1 MTLEFYILVPNN
13 PMVYLDPGDILLH
26 PTRFTEL
33 GVELKLTEYEGSE
46 LEIQF
51 RYLLYILQ
59 PWQWW
64 AELQLERNM
73 GNEMLNVGE
82 YFIERSTEVHE
93 ISQCPE
99 KVNSHNT
106 LLRLVNS
113 ISKVRSCKGARLFL
127 PAPQAALRATLRI
140 LTNKAAC
147 ISRSCVDRSRA
158 LRIFANQAA
167 RIVIHEVPLTALV
180 SRSLTRGPSPDRW
193 WRCPRCSS
201 PPGCCSPP

>member
-1 MTLEFYILVPNN
+1 MTLKFYFLVPNN

-73 GNEMLNVGE
+73 GKEMLNVGE

-93 ISQCPE
+93 IS
-99 KVNSHNT
+99 
-106 LLRLVNS
+106 
-113 ISKVRSCKGARLFL
+113 
-127 PAPQAALRATLRI
+127 
-140 LTNKAAC
+140 
-147 ISRSCVDRSRA
+147 
-158 LRIFANQAA
+158 
-167 RIVIHEVPLTALV
+167 
-180 SRSLTRGPSPDRW
+180 
-193 WRCPRCSS
+193 
-201 PPGCCSPP
+201 